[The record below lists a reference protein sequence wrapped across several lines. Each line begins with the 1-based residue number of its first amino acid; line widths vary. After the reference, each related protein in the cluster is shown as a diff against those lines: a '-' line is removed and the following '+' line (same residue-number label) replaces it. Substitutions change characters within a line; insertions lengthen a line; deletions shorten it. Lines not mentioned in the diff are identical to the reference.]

1 MVKIRFSVIAS
12 LLLITP
18 VLFGAE
24 EVLPDKEK
32 NLGFSVDEKSSKGYT
47 LYQNNCAVCH
57 DVGVARAPHR
67 SMLAF
72 MSSDAVYRTLDSG
85 IMRQQASS
93 LSSDE
98 KQEVARYLTGYKV
111 TEEEKQPA
119 RVQCAKDKKG
129 FDFSQAAMASAWGL
143 TKQNTRLLPSN
154 IAGINKNNIGR
165 LKLKWSFAF
174 PGGQRARS
182 QPLIAGG
189 VLFIGSYDGTVYAL
203 DYQSGCSYWSFT
215 ARSEVRTG
223 IVISPWD
230 SSDRNVKPTL
240 YFGDWLGNVYAVN
253 ALDGSLV
260 WNARTDE
267 HPNTTLTGTPTLHN
281 GRLYVPVS
289 SLEVVPVIDK
299 NVPCC
304 TFRGSVIAYEA
315 DSGNRIWQTYSV
327 EKEPTF
333 QGKNKAGTDQFG
345 PSGAPIWNSPAID
358 EKRNQLYVGTGQ
370 NYSSPADSNS
380 DAIIAMDLDTGARR
394 WVFQATVNDAW
405 NSACVVGDGYNCPV
419 EDGPDVDFGAATVLA
434 VDSDGRDYVVA
445 GQKSGMVHALDPDSG
460 SLIWQKKVGR
470 GGIHGG
476 VHFGMAVAGDSLFVP
491 VSDRDESNF
500 YTEQGYPGLYALDL
514 RNGEYQWKMP
524 LDKACV
530 NGTGCVNGLSAAI
543 TATPELVFSGALNGW
558 LQVYDASSG
567 KIIWRFD
574 TAQEFAS
581 LSGMKARGGGIDG
594 SAGPIPYNGML
605 FVNSGYNFAGSK
617 PGNVLLA
624 FTIE

>member
-1 MVKIRFSVIAS
+1 MNKTMFNFIAS
-12 LLLITP
+12 LLLIAP
-18 VLFGAE
+18 VLYAAE
-24 EVLPDKEK
+24 AELPDHEK
-32 NLGFSVDEKSSKGYT
+32 KLGFSVDEKSSKGYT
-47 LYQNNCAVCH
+47 LYQDNCAACH
-57 DVGVARAPHR
+57 ETGVARAPHR

-72 MSSDAVYRTLDSG
+72 MSSNAIYRILESG
-85 IMRQQASS
+85 IMRQQAKS
-93 LSSDE
+93 LSADE
-98 KQEVARYLTGYKV
+98 KREVARYLTGFEV
-111 TEEEKQPA
+111 AEEEEKIA
-119 RVQCAKDKKG
+119 HIQCSTDKKG
-129 FDFSQAAMASAWGL
+129 FDTGQAAMASAWGL
-143 TKQNTRLLPSN
+143 NKHNTRLLPSN
-154 IAGINKNNIGR
+154 VAGIDKNNIGR

-174 PGGQRARS
+174 PDGQRARS

-203 DYQSGCSYWSFT
+203 DYLSGCSYWTFT
-215 ARSEVRTG
+215 AGSEVRTG

-230 SSDRNVKPTL
+230 TTDKSATPIL
-240 YFGDWLGNVYAVN
+240 HFGDWLGNVYAVN

-260 WNARTDE
+260 WDAHTDE

-281 GRLYVPVS
+281 GRLFVPVS

-315 DSGNRIWQTYSV
+315 DSGEKIWQTYSV
-327 EKEPTF
+327 DQEPTLR
-333 QGKNKAGTDQFG
+333 GKNKAGTDQFG

-380 DAIIAMDLDTGARR
+380 DAVIAMNLDTGNKR
-394 WVFQATVNDAW
+394 WVFQALANDAW

-419 EDGPDVDFGAATVLA
+419 ENGPDLDFGAATVLA
-434 VDSDGRDYVVA
+434 VDSNGRDYIVA
-445 GQKSGMVHALDPDSG
+445 GQKSGMVHALDPDTG
-460 SLIWQKKVGR
+460 LLIWQKKVGR

-476 VHFGMAVAGDSLFVP
+476 VHFGMAVSGDSLFVP
-491 VSDRDESNF
+491 VSDRDESNY
-500 YTEQGYPGLYALDL
+500 YTEQGHPGLYAMDL
-514 RNGEYQWKMP
+514 KTGKYQWKMP
-524 LDKACV
+524 LDDACV

-543 TATPELVFSGALNGW
+543 TATPELVFTGALNGW

-567 KIIWRFD
+567 KIIWKFD
-574 TAQEFAS
+574 TAREFTS

-624 FTIE
+624 FTVE